1 MERLGFFL
9 LFIILTGIPCSSKIY
24 EACIFFSRLTWRRF
38 SFIKTNKGP
47 RTEFLGGQDWRAIE
61 GLRGRTPKSSNR
73 ILLQDRFVKTKLQE
87 ENEETIFQK
96 YAIIEQQSEKDFS
109 DLVSAWTT
117 WIARVTFHNN
127 I

>member
-1 MERLGFFL
+1 MEGKIGEPLRDLGV
-9 LFIILTGIPCSSKIY
+9 
-24 EACIFFSRLTWRRF
+24 
-38 SFIKTNKGP
+38 GP
-47 RTEFLGGQDWRAIE
+47 
-61 GLRGRTPKSSNR
+61 PKSSNR